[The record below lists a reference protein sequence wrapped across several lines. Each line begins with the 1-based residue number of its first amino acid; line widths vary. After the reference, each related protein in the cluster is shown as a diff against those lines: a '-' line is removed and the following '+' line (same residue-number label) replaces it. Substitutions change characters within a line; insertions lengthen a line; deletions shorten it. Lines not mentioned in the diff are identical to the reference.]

1 MAGTCTNTRN
11 GTKHMIRTRRDT
23 GILIYSDNLIGP
35 CLRMGL
41 RLGLELGMT
50 ILTGMGLRMRLGMDW
65 D

>member
-1 MAGTCTNTRN
+1 MAGTCTNTIN
-11 GTKHMIRTRRDT
+11 GTKHMKRTRRDT

-50 ILTGMGLRMRLGMDW
+50 ILTGMGLRMRLGMGRD
-65 D
+65 

>member
-23 GILIYSDNLIGP
+23 GILIDSDNLIGS

-41 RLGLELGMT
+41 ILGLELGMT
-50 ILTGMGLRMRLGMDW
+50 ILMGMGLRMRLGMDW